1 MNENN
6 KQTPQEAD
14 TLKRVWAYLK
24 PEMRLFALAILAMGL
39 VAASEGIIPKV
50 VNDLLDKGFG
60 GDYAGKLWHVP
71 ALLTGVALVRGVA
84 QFASGYLLA
93 QISNRVLFKMR
104 MQMFGRM
111 LQAPALF
118 FHRNTAASLINAV
131 IFEVNQVMQIL
142 TGVLITLVR
151 DSLTVLALLIYLF
164 YTNWRLTWWWRCCCR

>member
-1 MNENN
+1 M
-6 KQTPQEAD
+6 
-14 TLKRVWAYLK
+14 
-24 PEMRLFALAILAMGL
+24 
-39 VAASEGIIPKV
+39 
-50 VNDLLDKGFG
+50 
-60 GDYAGKLWHVP
+60 P

-131 IFEVNQVMQIL
+131 IFEVNQVS
-142 TGVLITLVR
+142 R
-151 DSLTVLALLIYLF
+151 S
-164 YTNWRLTWWWRCCCR
+164 